1 MLHTAAERET
11 ATEGDRG
18 GEGCTSTVTSHVES
32 SPSRAFVVV
41 SCQVAGRE
49 HRSACAAPHSA
60 VGGLESTLVAIGV
73 HTCCT
78 CARRPG
84 AGTSRGCSYDP
95 LVPTS
100 VPTSSNLATHL
111 PATQAPLAERVI
123 PDQDF
128 YFLRLRFFNF
138 YFYFFRPTP
147 EIFHTFLIKY
157 QSSTYQV
164 PIN

>member
-1 MLHTAAERET
+1 MHQ
-11 ATEGDRG
+11 
-18 GEGCTSTVTSHVES
+18 STVTSQVES
-32 SPSRAFVVV
+32 SLSGAFVVV
-41 SCQVAGRE
+41 SCQRLPVVSIAR
-49 HRSACAAPHSA
+49 HALPTHSA
-60 VGGLESTLVAIGV
+60 VGGLESTPVAIGA
-73 HTCCT
+73 HLLHLCKK
-78 CARRPG
+78 ARCVNF
-84 AGTSRGCSYDP
+84 SRGCSYNP